1 MYYKKTLI
9 ALTIILGLL
18 ITSAQAKIEIKHW
31 QVGSEWTSRAD
42 GYLLTHDHPFKDKRL
57 KLTLAGARVDSLY
70 VSANVDK
77 TRSSFLNFSMHSDH
91 FEAVKDAVSTKY
103 SLTCEKSTVTNAMGA
118 KFTNEECSY
127 TEDGDKLVIEKYNG
141 KTSEMGLQ
149 IYNIKELDEWNKK
162 DQAETKSDI

>member
-1 MYYKKTLI
+1 MKKL
-9 ALTIILGLL
+9 IILVAVLF
-18 ITSAQAKIEIKHW
+18 TVSAQAKIEIKHW
-31 QVGSEWTSRAD
+31 QVGSEWTKKSD
-42 GYLLTHDHPFKDKRL
+42 GYLLTHDSSYESKRL

-77 TRSSFLNFSMHSDH
+77 TRSSFLYFTMDSDH

-162 DQAETKSDI
+162 NQAETKSDI

>member
-1 MYYKKTLI
+1 MKKLIILI
-9 ALTIILGLL
+9 AVLFTV
-18 ITSAQAKIEIKHW
+18 SAQAKIEIKHW
-31 QVGSEWTSRAD
+31 QVGSEWTKKSD
-42 GYLLTHDHPFKDKRL
+42 GYGLTHDTSIESRRL

-77 TRSSFLNFSMHSDH
+77 TKSMFLYFTMHSDH

-118 KFTNEECSY
+118 KFINEYCSY
-127 TEDGDKLVIEKYNG
+127 TEDGDMLVLEKYDG
-141 KTSEMGLQ
+141 KISEMSLQ

-162 DQAETKSDI
+162 NQAETKSDI

>member
-1 MYYKKTLI
+1 MKKL
-9 ALTIILGLL
+9 IILVAVLF
-18 ITSAQAKIEIKHW
+18 TVSAQAKIEIKHW

-77 TRSSFLNFSMHSDH
+77 TRSSFLYFTMDSDH